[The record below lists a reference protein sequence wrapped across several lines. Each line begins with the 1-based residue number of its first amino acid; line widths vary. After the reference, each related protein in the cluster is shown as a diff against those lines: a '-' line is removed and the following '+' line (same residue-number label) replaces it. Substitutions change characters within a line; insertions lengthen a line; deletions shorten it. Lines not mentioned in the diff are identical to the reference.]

1 VSNTVYLIRL
11 RLLVW
16 NTAQGW
22 AEKRAAWIELK
33 TTTLLVEWRWQNVK
47 SSDYDAL

>member
-22 AEKRAAWIELK
+22 AEKRALDWTEDNNIAGLNEDGEL
-33 TTTLLVEWRWQNVK
+33 
-47 SSDYDAL
+47 